1 MKGIII
7 KDMEMPEA
15 CAWYDRNDNYRVCP
29 LLGFD
34 GCCAIT
40 SERVDEIYPLGSKP
54 DSCPCRAFCVP
65 FE

>member
-1 MKGIII
+1 MKGVII

-40 SERVDEIYPLGSKP
+40 SERVDEVYSIGIKP
-54 DSCPCRAFCVP
+54 HSCPLRY
-65 FE
+65 FEFPIN